1 MIQLFKHVLE
11 CGTNSKQWNRFQKM
25 NHVLDNGT
33 CPRERNLFQR
43 MKHAQENGTY
53 SINGTFSREWNM
65 FQRMK
70 NVQENGTTCSREWNM
85 FQRMEH
91 VQENGTCTRK
101 VGRCP
106 NLVLIYCSC
115 WSESTSFIRFTNV
128 PAVQQT
134 NKRNSFHN
142 FSTFSTIQE
151 CKKIPLIHYGC
162 RFLTLIAFPIYICIH
177 KNYFL
182 FSIFLV
188 LFFHV
193 TTYMQYKQSKLLKW
207 LLKGIVIRDLR
218 GLQTIFLEKSTV
230 FPLK

>member
-70 NVQENGTTCSREWNM
+70 
-85 FQRMEH
+85 H

-177 KNYFL
+177 KNFFL

-218 GLQTIFLEKSTV
+218 GLQTIFLEKSPV

>member
-1 MIQLFKHVLE
+1 MGHF
-11 CGTNSKQWNRFQKM
+11 
-25 NHVLDNGT
+25 
-33 CPRERNLFQR
+33 P
-43 MKHAQENGTY
+43 EN
-53 SINGTFSREWNM
+53 E
-65 FQRMK
+65 
-70 NVQENGTTCSREWNM
+70 TCSREWNM
-85 FQRMEH
+85 FKRMEQHVPENGTCSREWNMFKRMEH
-91 VQENGTCTRK
+91 VPGK
-101 VGRCP
+101 
-106 NLVLIYCSC
+106 LVDVQT
-115 WSESTSFIRFTNV
+115 WSWFIA
-128 PAVQQT
+128 AVDLSQQVLSGSQMFQLSNKQT
-134 NKRNSFHN
+134 NESFYN
-142 FSTFSTIQE
+142 FSTFSTVQE

-188 LFFHV
+188 LIFHV